1 MKKAIKAASFVLGSA
16 LLAKWLKLDPAFFLI
31 VMIAF
36 WVFMGR
42 LEKED
47 EK

>member
-1 MKKAIKAASFVLGSA
+1 MKKAIIAASLVLGFVL
-16 LLAKWLKLDPAFFLI
+16 LAIWLKLDPAFLLI